1 MCLINIRALALLPTR
16 GQSEAVQE
24 RPFPRQ
30 VRQRSGDW
38 RHFAKACYMMC
49 LLWLLC
55 PSKYQDC
62 YKQLSENI
70 GSSCWTAQQLHHG
83 SFIDFRAI
91 TCSQKSRA
99 SQNFQ
104 LPDSLQHSKQAVC
117 PNKIQRR
124 SFPKMQNMGL
134 VPADSIP
141 ADKKSDWWSD
151 LRSWPSWPCGA
162 WITQQTSKPEDRQIR
177 TPVITHWT
185 CSFKC
190 FSLRVRSET
199 QNSGTSWKS
208 QVEQFQA
215 SDVLASG
222 WQQVWRKNYGPPGRH
237 RRPSNPRNK
246 SGKSQV
252 AA

>member
-1 MCLINIRALALLPTR
+1 MPIEVPRLL
-16 GQSEAVQE
+16 QAAVGKHW
-24 RPFPRQ
+24 
-30 VRQRSGDW
+30 V
-38 RHFAKACYMMC
+38 K
-49 LLWLLC
+49 LLNSTTVASW
-55 PSKYQDC
+55 
-62 YKQLSENI
+62 
-70 GSSCWTAQQLHHG
+70 QLHRFSCYHL
-83 SFIDFRAI
+83 
-91 TCSQKSRA
+91 QPKSRA

-222 WQQVWRKNYGPPGRH
+222 WQQVWRKNYGPPGLH